1 MEAGL
6 ADAIPI
12 STVLVRPSLGHR
24 HLFGYGF
31 FLNQRIVRSFCP
43 DASFFGIAHYDNRR
57 FAVDAQGYLTL
68 RPRAGHRTYGVIW
81 QVPDVSVYALDL
93 RLSVPRLYDRIGAFA
108 RTLQGQLCISEFL
121 ATRDQGTGCLE
132 KRALEFILRAAR
144 RWEFPSDYLSEI
156 ESWGGHAQLRRAH

>member
-1 MEAGL
+1 MEDAV
-6 ADAIPI
+6 AIPK
-12 STVLVRPSLGHR
+12 VLVKPNLGHR
-24 HLFGYGF
+24 HLFDYGF
-31 FLNQRIVRSFCP
+31 FLNERIVRSFCP
-43 DASFFGIAHYDNRR
+43 NVSFVGIAYYDNRR
-57 FAVDAQGYLTL
+57 FAVDAQGCLTL

-121 ATRDQGTGCLE
+121 ATKDQGTGFLE
-132 KRALEFILRAAR
+132 RRALKFILRAAR

-156 ESWGGHAQLRRAH
+156 ESWGGRAQRRWAN

>member
-6 ADAIPI
+6 EDAIPI
-12 STVLVRPSLGHR
+12 STVLVRPNLGHR

-43 DASFFGIAHYDNRR
+43 DASFVGVAYYDNRR
-57 FAVDAQGYLTL
+57 FTVDAQGYLTL

-81 QVPDVSVYALDL
+81 QVPDVSVYALDQ
-93 RLSVPRLYDRIGAFA
+93 RLCVPRFYDRTGAFA
-108 RTLQGQLCISEFL
+108 RTLKGQLCISEFL

-132 KRALEFILRAAR
+132 SHALSFILRAAR
-144 RWEFPSDYLSEI
+144 RWEFPSAYLTEI
-156 ESWGGHAQLRRAH
+156 ASWGGNAQQRRAY

>member
-1 MEAGL
+1 ME
-6 ADAIPI
+6 DAVAI
-12 STVLVRPSLGHR
+12 SKVLVKPHIGHR
-24 HLFGYGF
+24 HLFAYGF
-31 FLNQRIVRSFCP
+31 FLNERIVRSFCP
-43 DASFFGIAHYDNRR
+43 NASFVGIAYYDNRC
-57 FAVDAQGYLTL
+57 FAVDSQGCLTL

-93 RLSVPRLYDRIGAFA
+93 RLSVPRFYDRIGAFA

-132 KRALEFILRAAR
+132 KRALEFILRAAG

-156 ESWGGHAQLRRAH
+156 ESWGGHAQLWRAS

>member
-1 MEAGL
+1 MEG
-6 ADAIPI
+6 AIAI
-12 STVLVRPSLGHR
+12 SRVLVKPNLGHR
-24 HLFGYGF
+24 HLFGYGL
-31 FLNQRIVRSFCP
+31 FLNERIVRSFCS
-43 DASFFGIAHYDNRR
+43 DASFVGVAYYDNRR
-57 FAVDAQGYLTL
+57 FAVDSRGCLTL

-132 KRALEFILRAAR
+132 QRTLGFILRAAR
-144 RWEFPSDYLSEI
+144 RWEFPSTYLNEI
-156 ESWGGHAQLRRAH
+156 ESWGGRAQLRRVN